1 MVGHIDAYDEL
12 AAALKKLDKSKERNG
27 MKKIEKKVLPEYYK
41 EIRSHR
47 KMFELRKDDSDYEV
61 GDILI
66 LREWDGE
73 KYTGG
78 RTRREIT
85 YILRNCPEYGLMDGY
100 CILSLQTPGWDSFLR
115 PPTVTLAGLK
125 WCELFYAMKEKVT
138 EDDTGRSD
146 GIQKECSV

>member
-1 MVGHIDAYDEL
+1 
-12 AAALKKLDKSKERNG
+12 

-47 KMFELRKDDSDYEV
+47 KMFELRKDDSDYKV

-73 KYTGG
+73 KYTG
-78 RTRREIT
+78 TVVRREIT

-100 CILSLQTPGWDSFLR
+100 CILSLQTPGWDSIIR
-115 PPTVTLAGLK
+115 SPIVTLEGGGEMDICDTCMFGPGEPADGEM
-125 WCELFYAMKEKVT
+125 CDDCFHNPNAELPDNWQPRR
-138 EDDTGRSD
+138 EDEDAE
-146 GIQKECSV
+146 QE

>member
-1 MVGHIDAYDEL
+1 ME
-12 AAALKKLDKSKERNG
+12 SRRNR

-73 KYTGG
+73 KYTGCL
-78 RTRREIT
+78 TSFEIT

-100 CILSLQTPGWDSFLR
+100 CILSLQTPGWDSIIR
-115 PPTVTLAGLK
+115 SPIVTLEGGG
-125 WCELFYAMKEKVT
+125 EMKIERMT
-138 EDDTGRSD
+138 EIETSKLATGSTSITTR
-146 GIQKECSV
+146 QRVRRLRQRAHCF